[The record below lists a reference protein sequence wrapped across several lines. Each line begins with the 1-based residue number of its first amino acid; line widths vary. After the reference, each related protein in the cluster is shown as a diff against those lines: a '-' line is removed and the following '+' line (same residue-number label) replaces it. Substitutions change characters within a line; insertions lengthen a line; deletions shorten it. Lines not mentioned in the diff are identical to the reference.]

1 MPREPNRR
9 VGRVAIRETDAWSR
23 RRAFVLIVS
32 SSIALW
38 SIILGTGWGI
48 SSAIDRSSE
57 LLFLNETAARLFHTG
72 AGILF

>member
-1 MPREPNRR
+1 MPREPKTR
-9 VGRVAIRETDAWSR
+9 VGRVAVRGTDAWSR
-23 RRAFVLIVS
+23 RRAFVLIIS

-48 SSAIDRSSE
+48 SSAINQSSE
-57 LLFLNETAARLFHTG
+57 LIILHETAARLFHTG